1 MASKYLIKETA
12 PFVQFSSV
20 KVTDAYNA
28 LFDIEK
34 VTEETLETYCQALFT
49 KAFNQNNSHIPDF
62 LNHHCNLFKEPMVWL
77 NKFEKLISEN
87 EEIFHEA
94 KRDSKLIKFQTCIE
108 LKRQEL
114 KIEKSK
120 EKTKRPPARE
130 INAQSEDRYFS
141 FKETKLK
148 THSLPTI
155 QEKVFFLT
163 TEIFEYSI
171 AELELINN
179 KLPDFE
185 QECHKLIGKLQSY
198 AKAKAEMQSAL
209 PSTPEGLLPY
219 SKLRINC
226 NVNQIVD
233 IFYQLNR
240 EMFVDGK
247 PFIDGN
253 VQDIVA
259 VIVNCFEDKGG
270 LSLSPHTV
278 HTILKPSKDDKRPN
292 SGKRIDLNNKI

>member
-1 MASKYLIKETA
+1 MASRYLIKETV

-20 KVTDAYNA
+20 KVTGSYNA

-34 VTEETLETYCQALFT
+34 VPDETLETYCQALFT
-49 KAFNQNNSHIPDF
+49 KAFNQNNSNIPDF
-62 LNHHCNLFKEPMVWL
+62 LNHHCSLVKDPMLWL

-94 KRDSKLIKFQTCIE
+94 KRDSKLMKFQTCIE

-120 EKTKRPPARE
+120 EKTKKPPARE
-130 INAQSEDRYFS
+130 INAQSEERYFS
-141 FKETKLK
+141 FKESKLK
-148 THSLPTI
+148 CNSLPTI

-163 TEIFEYSI
+163 TEIFEYST

-185 QECHKLIGKLQSY
+185 QECQKLIGKLQNY
-198 AKAKAEMQSAL
+198 AKVKAEMQSAL

-270 LSLSPHTV
+270 LSLSPQTIR
-278 HTILKPSKDDKRPN
+278 TILKPSKEDKRPN
-292 SGKRIDLNNKI
+292 SEKRIDLGEI

>member
-1 MASKYLIKETA
+1 MASRYLIKETL

-20 KVTDAYNA
+20 KVTDAFNT

-34 VTEETLETYCQALFT
+34 IPEETLETYCQSLFT
-49 KAFNQNNSHIPDF
+49 KAFNQNNSNIPDF
-62 LNHHCNLFKEPMVWL
+62 LNHHCSLVKDPMLWL

-94 KRDSKLIKFQTCIE
+94 KRDSKLMKFQTCIE

-120 EKTKRPPARE
+120 EKTKKPPARE
-130 INAQSEDRYFS
+130 INAQSEERYFS
-141 FKETKLK
+141 FKESKLK
-148 THSLPTI
+148 CHSLPTI

-163 TEIFEYSI
+163 TEIFEYST

-185 QECHKLIGKLQSY
+185 QECQKLIGKLQNY
-198 AKAKAEMQSAL
+198 AKAKAEMQNAL

-270 LSLSPHTV
+270 LSLSPQTIR
-278 HTILKPSKDDKRPN
+278 TILKPSKEDKRPN
-292 SGKRIDLNNKI
+292 SEKRIDLGEI